1 MSKNTLALL
10 VAAALTV
17 PAVASAN
24 DFSGFGISA
33 DLLLKSTGAEV
44 KTKYVESYG
53 SSTYTDSMK
62 EDEGGK
68 QNVLAGLNVWYG
80 FDITSCV
87 VLQVGATADL
97 GKHDVAKFR
106 DSDGYSAKVEEK
118 NHYSFYVAPGYLVTP
133 KTLVYGK
140 LAYHNTKLKMDGND
154 FGYYESDDINGSKR
168 FNGWGLGGGIS
179 TMLTDNL
186 FVYAEA
192 QHVWYESKKIFS
204 YSDSGGGGGGST
216 PTWSEHEQVK
226 AQPNSTIGVIGIG
239 YNF

>member
-17 PAVASAN
+17 PAVASAK
-24 DFSGFGISA
+24 DFSGFGVSA

-44 KTKYVESYG
+44 KSKYVEGSYV
-53 SSTYTDSMK
+53 DSMK

-68 QNVLAGLNVWYG
+68 QNILAGLNAWYG

-140 LAYHNTKLKMDGND
+140 LAYHNTKLKLGGND
-154 FGYYESDDINGSKR
+154 FGYWGDDVSGSKR

-204 YSDSGGGGGGST
+204 ASST
-216 PTWSEHEQVK
+216 YESVQVK
-226 AQPNSTIGVIGIG
+226 AQPDSTIGVIGIG